1 MTIYSMRQLVE
12 MDYFFCALIAVVFCV
27 LSLFFVNKCL
37 SLSYSDNSKPIY
49 IVTSMLLADKIKQL
63 REEKQLFQRQLAEA
77 LEIDTPM
84 YCKIERGSRPIKR
97 TQVVALARFLSTDEK
112 ELLSLWLADKV
123 LEVLNT
129 EKKIARE
136 VLKIANENINK

>member
-1 MTIYSMRQLVE
+1 M
-12 MDYFFCALIAVVFCV
+12 
-27 LSLFFVNKCL
+27 LFAN
-37 SLSYSDNSKPIY
+37 
-49 IVTSMLLADKIKQL
+49 KIKQL
-63 REEKQLFQRQLAEA
+63 REERQLFQRQLAEV

-97 TQVVALARFLSTDEK
+97 AQVVALAKFLSIDET
-112 ELLSLWLADKV
+112 ELLTLWLTDKV

-136 VLKIANENINK
+136 VLKTANENIN

>member
-1 MTIYSMRQLVE
+1 MIM
-12 MDYFFCALIAVVFCV
+12 
-27 LSLFFVNKCL
+27 LFAN
-37 SLSYSDNSKPIY
+37 
-49 IVTSMLLADKIKQL
+49 KIKQL
-63 REEKQLFQRQLAEA
+63 REERQLFQRQLAEV

-97 TQVVALARFLSTDEK
+97 AQVVALAKFLSIDET
-112 ELLSLWLADKV
+112 ELLTLWLTDKV

-136 VLKIANENINK
+136 VLKTANENIN

>member
-1 MTIYSMRQLVE
+1 
-12 MDYFFCALIAVVFCV
+12 
-27 LSLFFVNKCL
+27 
-37 SLSYSDNSKPIY
+37 
-49 IVTSMLLADKIKQL
+49 MLLADKIKQL

-97 TQVVALARFLSTDEK
+97 AQVVALAKFLSIDET
-112 ELLSLWLADKV
+112 ELLTLWMADKV
-123 LEVLNT
+123 LDVLNT
-129 EKKIARE
+129 EKRIAGE